1 MAATDDIEI
10 LKEHDRHIT
19 KQELENIIYD
29 RLGYLAIG
37 GFRLKSELFEI
48 ILSKNLSASEKNY
61 LNLRIWRR

>member
-1 MAATDDIEI
+1 MLIRVAATDDIEI

-37 GFRLKSELFEI
+37 GFQLESSYLKLFYQKI
-48 ILSKNLSASEKNY
+48 FQRVKRTI
-61 LNLRIWRR
+61 